1 MPGPSSSTGGSIV
14 CASRRI
20 GIDCEKASFCANMPS
35 GTRTTRRPAQKISHA
50 TASVVATPTSVKQNF
65 EASILASSKLWTVL
79 GPSVSHSLTMMP
91 RMKKSTSISRTTLA
105 IASSVLLR
113 NG

>member
-1 MPGPSSSTGGSIV
+1 MPDPSSSTGGSIV

-20 GIDCEKASFCANMPS
+20 GIACEKASFCANMPS
-35 GTRTTRRPAQKISHA
+35 GTSATERPAQKISHA
-50 TASVVATPTSVKQNF
+50 TPSVVATPTSSKQNF
-65 EASILASSKLWTVL
+65 EASIFASSKLWTVL

-91 RMKKSTSISRTTLA
+91 RMKNSTSISLTTLA
-105 IASSVLLR
+105 ITSSVRFR